1 MRTESNAYEAVRPQ
15 TVDLGRR
22 ARSLHVRGHVQML
35 RAREPLDDVLDVRCQ
50 LHHTLRN
57 RERQMPELCEAALH
71 LLYLQMQRHHYRQSR
86 VSWLVFGGDGVTK
99 HTYLWIRSSRRQA
112 KRKPTDT
119 KSVCTCGPESG
130 WSPCVYV
137 WYGFTSAP
145 SIRFVSGLSDLCLP
159 IDVRGLG
166 KKHGALQANIRRLHH
181 QSCEQLGISQRW
193 HYWQDIM
200 HRGTCNCVMH
210 III

>member
-1 MRTESNAYEAVRPQ
+1 MRTESHAPEAVRPQ

-22 ARSLHVRGHVQML
+22 TRSLHVRGQALML

-50 LHHTLRN
+50 LRHTLRN
-57 RERQMPELCEAALH
+57 GERQMPELCEAALH

-86 VSWLVFGGDGVTK
+86 VSWLVFGGDGVRK

-130 WSPCVYV
+130 VNVFTCGMV
-137 WYGFTSAP
+137 FTSAP
-145 SIRFVSGLSDLCLP
+145 SIRFVSGLSDLCLL

-166 KKHGALQANIRRLHH
+166 KNTVHFKRISAACITNLASNWALVNGGIIGRTSCTGAPAIA
-181 QSCEQLGISQRW
+181 
-193 HYWQDIM
+193 
-200 HRGTCNCVMH
+200 
-210 III
+210 